1 MVLPSIAI
9 VSGLALLIW
18 SANRFVDGSAELARK
33 YSVPPLLI
41 GIVII
46 GFGTSFPEMMVSAF
60 AALEGNPGLALGNA
74 YGSNIANIA
83 LIIGVTAVIAPIAVH
98 SDAVRREIPIL
109 LGITGLTVAQLYDG
123 ALSRIDAVV
132 LFAVFLAL
140 IGWSV
145 REGFRN
151 REDSFGQEVEE
162 HYPQQAGG
170 TGKPL
175 FWAIA
180 GLVVLILSS
189 RLLVWGAVEVAGA
202 LGVSD
207 LLIGLT
213 IVAVGT
219 SLPELASS
227 LSAALK
233 KQPDL
238 ALGNILG
245 SNLFNTLVVVGIAG
259 IIEPMAV
266 PPEILSRD
274 IIVVAL
280 ATVLL
285 LVFCFSFRGQGRI
298 TRPKGAILLFTYIG
312 YNFWLIA

>member
-1 MVLPSIAI
+1 MILPSIAI

-33 YSVPPLLI
+33 HSVPPLLI

-60 AALEGNPGLALGNA
+60 AAYEGNSGLALGNA

-83 LIIGVTAVIAPIAVH
+83 LIIGVTALIAPIAVH
-98 SDAVRREIPIL
+98 SDAIRREIPIL
-109 LGITGLTVAQLYDG
+109 IGVTGLTVALLFDG
-123 ALSRIDAVV
+123 TLSRIDAIV
-132 LFAVFLAL
+132 LFVAFLAL

-145 REGFRN
+145 REGLRN
-151 REDSFGQEVEE
+151 REDSFGQEVEAK
-162 HYPQQAGG
+162 YSSPSDGAGRS
-170 TGKPL
+170 L

-180 GLVVLILSS
+180 GLAVLIFSS

-227 LSAALK
+227 VTAALK
-233 KQPDL
+233 RQPDL

-259 IIEPMAV
+259 IIEPMIV

-274 IIVVAL
+274 IIVVGL

-285 LVFCFSFRGQGRI
+285 FAFCFSFRGQGRI
-298 TRPKGAILLFTYIG
+298 TRPKGAILLFTYIA

>member
-18 SANRFVDGSAELARK
+18 SANKFVDGSAELARK

-60 AALEGNPGLALGNA
+60 AAYEGNSGLALGNA

-98 SDAVRREIPIL
+98 SDAIRREIPIL
-109 LGITGLTVAQLYDG
+109 LGVTGLTVALLFDG

-151 REDSFGQEVEE
+151 REDSFGQEVEA
-162 HYPQQAGG
+162 HYSPPADSA
-170 TGKPL
+170 GKPL
-175 FWAIA
+175 FRAIA
-180 GLVVLILSS
+180 GLVVLIVSS

-259 IIEPMAV
+259 IIEPMIV

-274 IIVVAL
+274 IIVVGL

-285 LVFCFSFRGQGRI
+285 FVFCFSFRGQGQV

-312 YNFWLIA
+312 YNIWLIA